1 MINISVDWLC
11 GQLAF
16 IYSFNK
22 VKPAVIVDKLI
33 EIAVD
38 IIVPGRGAGESN
50 LFMRNLRSFERDGDR
65 ISKELDI
72 RSELRKWDQEFPY
85 CHHEL
90 IVRYCVGFLASAL
103 AVFACEKFR
112 SLFARKR

>member
-65 ISKELDI
+65 ISKELGTFTFVLFYWSRYVI
-72 RSELRKWDQEFPY
+72 VNATKHWDCSFP
-85 CHHEL
+85 
-90 IVRYCVGFLASAL
+90 F
-103 AVFACEKFR
+103 
-112 SLFARKR
+112 